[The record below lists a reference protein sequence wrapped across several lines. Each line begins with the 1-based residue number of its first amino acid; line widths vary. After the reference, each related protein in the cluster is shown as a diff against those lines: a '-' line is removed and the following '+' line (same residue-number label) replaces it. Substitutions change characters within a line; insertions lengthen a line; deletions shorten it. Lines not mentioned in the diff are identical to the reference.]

1 MDFKLFEKTFID
13 DKSFEVLGFYILKN
27 VHVSRL
33 EKGDE
38 NYPAKKFSIEFEEK
52 DEEVFFENEIELLD
66 YVVEGKTVRQ
76 YVSEMED
83 YNVGGL
89 FGDEKEFPDW
99 EKE

>member
-1 MDFKLFEKTFID
+1 MDLKLFEKTFID

-38 NYPAKKFSIEFEEK
+38 NYPANKFSIEFEDK
-52 DEEVFFENEIELLD
+52 DEEVFFKNEIELLD
-66 YVVEGKTVRQ
+66 YVVEGKTIRQ

-89 FGDEKEFPDW
+89 FGNEKEFPW
-99 EKE
+99 EE